1 MYLPSMQLRVEDP
14 LSVVVCA
21 FITRFPAALAELE
34 APHAAAL
41 LQAEAWPEL
50 NSADD
55 SVRAAIRDALRQRGF
70 KPTGRSKPSSE
81 YLLRARG
88 DASLRSINAAVDV
101 CNAVS
106 LHSGLPISV
115 VDLDL
120 LRPPLSIRTGRAG
133 ESYVFNPTGHT
144 IEIAGLPCLCDAE
157 GPTAN
162 AVKDAQRTK
171 TSPSTRATLTILWS
185 RQELQARTDA
195 ALAAYRGLLS
205 GLGAELDPVQVEL
218 QR

>member
-1 MYLPSMQLRVEDP
+1 MQLLVEDHP
-14 LSVVVCA
+14 SLLVRA
-21 FITRFPAALAELE
+21 FITRFPAALAELA
-34 APHAAAL
+34 APHVAAL

-50 NSADD
+50 SAPDD
-55 SVRAAIRDALRQRGF
+55 GVRTAIRDALRQRGF

-88 DASLRSINAAVDV
+88 DGSLRAINAAVDT

-120 LRPPLSIRTGRAG
+120 LRPPLSIRIGHTA
-133 ESYVFNPTGHT
+133 ESYVFNPTGQS
-144 IEIAGLPCLCDAE
+144 IELAGLPCLCDAD

-171 TSPSTRATLTILWS
+171 TSPSTRATLSLIWS
-185 RQELQARTDA
+185 SQQLQARTDA
-195 ALAAYRGLLS
+195 AVAAYRGLLS
-205 GLGAELDPVQVEL
+205 GLGAELEPVQLEL